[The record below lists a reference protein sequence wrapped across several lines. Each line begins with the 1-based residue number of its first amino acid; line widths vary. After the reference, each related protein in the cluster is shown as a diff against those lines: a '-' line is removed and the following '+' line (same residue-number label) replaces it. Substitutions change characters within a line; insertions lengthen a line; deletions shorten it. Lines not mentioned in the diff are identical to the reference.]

1 MPEIIENI
9 HPTRMELLEMNK
21 RIKLA
26 TKGHKLL
33 KQKRDSLVVE
43 FFKMIDDA
51 KKIQGDLEEAMN
63 KGYGDLIRAEALM
76 GLNEIESVANGI
88 PAMPDITLEY
98 ANVMGVQIPRIEL
111 ETNERKP
118 GAEYGFMLVSSKL
131 DDAVDNFGIILE
143 EIIKLVEKE
152 EGIRRLSEEIKR
164 TRRRVNALEYVLIP
178 KLSNTQK
185 YIRMRLEELE
195 RENFFRLK
203 TVKKKMRAE

>member
-1 MPEIIENI
+1 MPEIVENI

-51 KKIQGDLEEAMN
+51 KKIQVNLGEAMS
-63 KGYGDLIRAEALM
+63 KGYGDLVRAEALM
-76 GLNEIESVANGI
+76 GLNEVESIANGI
-88 PAMPDITLEY
+88 PAMPDITVEY
-98 ANVMGVQIPRIEL
+98 KNVMGVQIPKIEL
-111 ETNERKP
+111 EDEKKP
-118 GAEYGFMLVSSKL
+118 GIGYNSMLASSKL
-131 DDAVDNFGIILE
+131 DDAVDNFDIILE

-178 KLSNTQK
+178 KLTNTQK

-203 TVKKKMRAE
+203 TVKKKMRVE